1 MAGAVE
7 DQDAGGKVKGS
18 ATKAKRVPGKASRA
32 GKARGGADRGNV
44 RRAAEGGRK
53 LRGLAGAEILKKL
66 SALGG
71 KSGALFCLCLSAREA
86 PDVDVWSSLKPER
99 AECPALYRKCL
110 AYLKSA
116 LEGFSSEKGIEARVD
131 EIDSMIDMTGGADG
145 SETLGDRIAL
155 SALELL
161 HTGYDALEPEIGLE
175 AMENAERL
183 YLSLCEHALR
193 GRELDDAQVEK
204 ALDYERSFLGAL
216 RMICQQLRPASAG
229 GANARIIKMAV
240 EAATEDGVSGAGIEA
255 AQPAF
260 A

>member
-1 MAGAVE
+1 MIENVLYYLENSAKNYPDKIAVRE
-7 DQDAGGKVKGS
+7 EEQTITYAKLLQNAEAIGS
-18 ATKAKRVPGKASRA
+18 A
-32 GKARGGADRGNV
+32 
-44 RRAAEGGRK
+44 
-53 LRGLAGAEILKKL
+53 LAQFDLIGQPV
-66 SALGG
+66 G
-71 KSGALFCLCLSAREA
+71 
-86 PDVDVWSSLKPER
+86 V
-99 AECPALYRKCL
+99 YM
-110 AYLKSA
+110 
-116 LEGFSSEKGIEARVD
+116 EKGIEARVD
-131 EIDSMIDMTGGADG
+131 EVDSMIDMTGGADG

-193 GRELDDAQVEK
+193 GRELDDAQVEE

-216 RMICQQLRPASAG
+216 RMICQQLRPAPAG

-240 EAATEDGVSGAGIEA
+240 ETATEDGVSGAGIEA

>member
-32 GKARGGADRGNV
+32 GKARGGADRRNV
-44 RRAAEGGRK
+44 SRTAEGGRK
-53 LRGLAGAEILKKL
+53 PRGLTGAEILKKL

-131 EIDSMIDMTGGADG
+131 EVDSMIDMTGGADG
-145 SETLGDRIAL
+145 GETLGDRIAL

-193 GRELDDAQVEK
+193 GRELMTRRWRR
-204 ALDYERSFLGAL
+204 RS
-216 RMICQQLRPASAG
+216 ITSAP
-229 GANARIIKMAV
+229 
-240 EAATEDGVSGAGIEA
+240 S
-255 AQPAF
+255 
-260 A
+260 